1 MISEGTKYT
10 SRTIV
15 AEENCACTMG
25 SGNLPVFATPALVA
39 LMENAA
45 MLAVADSLPEG
56 STTVGGEISIKHL
69 KPSAI
74 GTEITATATLSSAEG
89 RKLTFNVEAHDASGL
104 VGEGTH
110 VRFVVDKE
118 KFMSRI
124 S

>member
-1 MISEGTKYT
+1 MITEGLKYSSCTKVT
-10 SRTIV
+10 
-15 AEENCACTMG
+15 NDKCADAMG
-25 SGNLPVFATPALVA
+25 SGTLPVFATPALVA

-45 MLAVADSLPEG
+45 MLAVANELPEG

-74 GTEITATATLSSAEG
+74 GDTITATATVTAVEG
-89 RKLTFNVEAHDASGL
+89 RKLTFTLTAHDESGI

-110 VRFVVDKE
+110 VRFIVGIE
-118 KFMSRI
+118 KFMSKL